1 MLKAIFPKKSF
12 HRQTYRPRKTDR
24 LQKTKT
30 LSDRSFQVRLHRTMN
45 IINAR
50 RTHSVQT
57 IYANIRDKCI
67 VFILVFVLFSAVP
80 TAKDEDQTYMAI
92 IIGVLMAVIILLAV
106 AIFLIVSRHRQRKC
120 FASPLVG
127 KSALSTGGNGGC
139 PGMSSGSSCGT
150 GGSYKDA
157 GTGSSVSHHGNSH
170 PASSVNGGGH
180 LHDMDRLIQLD
191 TEPYQEPYHAH
202 TPFYSYSTVVVGRN
216 MDSGSE

>member
-1 MLKAIFPKKSF
+1 MFFL
-12 HRQTYRPRKTDR
+12 
-24 LQKTKT
+24 
-30 LSDRSFQVRLHRTMN
+30 
-45 IINAR
+45 
-50 RTHSVQT
+50 
-57 IYANIRDKCI
+57 
-67 VFILVFVLFSAVP
+67 VP

-127 KSALSTGGNGGC
+127 KSALATGNGGC

-150 GGSYKDA
+150 GGSYKEA

-170 PASSVNGGGH
+170 PTSSVNGH

-191 TEPYQEPYHAH
+191 AEPYQEPYHAH
-202 TPFYSYSTVVVGRN
+202 TPFYSYSTVVVDRN
-216 MDSGSE
+216 MDSGSKYKKIISFQLFVK

>member
-1 MLKAIFPKKSF
+1 
-12 HRQTYRPRKTDR
+12 
-24 LQKTKT
+24 
-30 LSDRSFQVRLHRTMN
+30 
-45 IINAR
+45 
-50 RTHSVQT
+50 
-57 IYANIRDKCI
+57 
-67 VFILVFVLFSAVP
+67 
-80 TAKDEDQTYMAI
+80 MAI

-127 KSALSTGGNGGC
+127 KSALATGNGGC

-150 GGSYKDA
+150 GGSYKEA

-170 PASSVNGGGH
+170 PANSVNGH

-191 TEPYQEPYHAH
+191 AEPYQEPYHAH

-216 MDSGSE
+216 MDSGSEYNEMTCFRLLYETFTVFNLTIYLLLFIRALLAFF

>member
-1 MLKAIFPKKSF
+1 M
-12 HRQTYRPRKTDR
+12 H
-24 LQKTKT
+24 
-30 LSDRSFQVRLHRTMN
+30 H
-45 IINAR
+45 
-50 RTHSVQT
+50 
-57 IYANIRDKCI
+57 
-67 VFILVFVLFSAVP
+67 LFSCIILYRINNGNFSLFTHCIVP

-127 KSALSTGGNGGC
+127 KSALATGNGC

-150 GGSYKDA
+150 GGSYKEA

-170 PASSVNGGGH
+170 PASSVNGH

-191 TEPYQEPYHAH
+191 AEPYQEPYHAH